1 MVGQIR
7 CQISQFFHE
16 AKYTVDTTSNQ
27 YITSM
32 CEMSK
37 LTILSTQKKQAC
49 VKCQNLLYS
58 PPKLPLEK
66 NEQCLVINK
75 HSTQTK
81 E

>member
-1 MVGQIR
+1 
-7 CQISQFFHE
+7 
-16 AKYTVDTTSNQ
+16 
-27 YITSM
+27 M